1 MNENVFLEES
11 ILILDSYYF
20 ELKYYQ
26 NKLKIL
32 QKHKPFFFQIN
43 KKKKYQNEI
52 IKINNKI
59 KTCEKKIKK
68 YIDNQ

>member
-32 QKHKPFFFQIN
+32 QKHKPFFFQFN